1 MSTMDPQTQAV
12 YDNAVQNTELLEYK
26 AKYSSDI
33 PRREKLAYRSRGLLI
48 ASEQGKAA
56 DLDGTQVD
64 TLIEN
69 VRAFFG

>member
-1 MSTMDPQTQAV
+1 MSVMDPQTQAV
-12 YDNAVQNTELLEYK
+12 YDNAVQDAELLAYK
-26 AKYSSDI
+26 VKYSGDV

-56 DLDGTQVD
+56 GLNETQVNA
-64 TLIEN
+64 LIEN